1 MTEEQIR
8 LVKES
13 WDKVLPIINTVARLF
28 YFRLFQL
35 NPKLRDLF
43 HVDIGDQGRKLML
56 TFNTAIEVLDNF
68 DDLLPTLEN
77 LGRRH
82 VAFGVEDKDYTT
94 ARIALIWALEH
105 GLGEEFTFET
115 KEAWLAIYDNMAKP
129 MTQAAIQYREE
140 MEDASVG
147 NVSSR

>member
-1 MTEEQIR
+1 MTEDQIR
-8 LVKES
+8 LVKGS
-13 WDKVLPIINTVARLF
+13 WEKVLPIINTVARLF

-43 HVDIGDQGRKLML
+43 HGDIGDQGRKLML
-56 TFNTAIEVLDNF
+56 TFNTAIEVMDHF

-105 GLGEEFTFET
+105 GLGEEFTFEV
-115 KEAWLAIYDNMAKP
+115 KEAWQAIYDNMAKP
-129 MTQAAIQYREE
+129 MTQAATHYREE
-140 MEDASVG
+140 LDNTSASNATNG
-147 NVSSR
+147 